1 MSDEE
6 IELYMASH
14 GFLSPLLAG
23 GLANSTVHKSAPSL
37 VELNKQ
43 SLISNSQRTI
53 TPRHPGPMSRTSPK
67 YIRKPWPM
75 PTAGA
80 VTMDVTGKGR
90 SRKGSIALN
99 SVYNTTHPSLP
110 SQQPSSFEQTRG
122 YVFGSTDSA
131 LTERSEAVQE
141 TQSTQ
146 VQNVP
151 VQDRTGN
158 CVLHGEKCDGV
169 TTTGL
174 RTTERA
180 RQGMGFRDL
189 YPVVEGEGAGM
200 IDWARVLRE
209 VKEKEG
215 R

>member
-14 GFLSPLLAG
+14 GFLSPPLAGGLAG
-23 GLANSTVHKSAPSL
+23 GLANSTIHKSAPSL

-53 TPRHPGPMSRTSPK
+53 TPRHPDPMSRTSPK

-110 SQQPSSFEQTRG
+110 SQQPSSFEQSRG

-131 LTERSEAVQE
+131 LTERSEVV
-141 TQSTQ
+141 Q
-146 VQNVP
+146 VQN
-151 VQDRTGN
+151 RTGN